1 MLYKLDPVPMNE
13 VQKATNLNRS
23 LVVESA
29 SVIGGIMKSI
39 EADLLDRLEG
49 WNDDSIRL
57 LTVMLERIAE
67 LPDAEATA
75 LTERI
80 LAQIDGQ
87 MH

>member
-1 MLYKLDPVPMNE
+1 MSRLDQGKWNMAE
-13 VQKATNLNRS
+13 
-23 LVVESA
+23 E
-29 SVIGGIMKSI
+29 
-39 EADLLDRLEG
+39 DLLERLED
-49 WNDDSIRL
+49 WSEDSIRL
-57 LTVMLERIAE
+57 LVALLDRIAE